1 MSDQGRGYPP
11 SPPGGGY
18 PPGPPP
24 PPAPLSPSDERLWA
38 TLAQVGGIFFGFIPS
53 LLIMLILGDRSAFV
67 KSQSREALNFQLTVL
82 IASIVSALLVIVLIG
97 ILLLIA
103 VGILDIVLCIL
114 AAVANNRG
122 EPYRYPLT
130 LRLVS

>member
-1 MSDQGRGYPP
+1 MSSHGPGYPP

-24 PPAPLSPSDERLWA
+24 PPVPLSPADERLWA

-53 LLIMLILGDRSAFV
+53 LLIMLLLGDRSAFV
-67 KSQSREALNFQLTVL
+67 KTESREALNFQLTVL
-82 IASIVSALLVIVLIG
+82 IASVVSALLILVLIG
-97 ILLLIA
+97 IVLLIA
-103 VGILDIVLCIL
+103 VAVLDLVLCIL
-114 AAVANNRG
+114 AAIANNRG

-130 LRLVS
+130 LRMVS